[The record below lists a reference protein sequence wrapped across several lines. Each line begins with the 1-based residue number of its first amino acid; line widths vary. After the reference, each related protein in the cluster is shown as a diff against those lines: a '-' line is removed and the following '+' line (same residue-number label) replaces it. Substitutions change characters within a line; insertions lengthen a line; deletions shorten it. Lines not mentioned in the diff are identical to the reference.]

1 MDPHPYVFQIPN
13 QFKISLIVAS
23 TKTKAL
29 NLVQVSWQ
37 TNFQRA
43 KNSPFFRMLIL
54 FQLGISSLGERRALS
69 RNPNSQKRFFSINR
83 FRFQTEL
90 GGGGGGLCTLDSKL
104 YLSTAPLHQM
114 FSFTTEAKNGQCLM
128 RFYIALHFSSLQQPP
143 CDTGWQYYKTLFCDS
158 KMVYYKCSNQQRQS
172 DMPNKA
178 GDIRFIA
185 NLGFTLNCQSHNS
198 RLRHQWT
205 IL

>member
-1 MDPHPYVFQIPN
+1 M
-13 QFKISLIVAS
+13 AS

-29 NLVQVSWQ
+29 KLVQVSWQ

-54 FQLGISSLGERRALS
+54 FQLGISSLGEPRALS
-69 RNPNSQKRFFSINR
+69 RNPNSQKRFFSIHR

-128 RFYIALHFSSLQQPP
+128 RFYVTLHFSSLH
-143 CDTGWQYYKTLFCDS
+143 
-158 KMVYYKCSNQQRQS
+158 
-172 DMPNKA
+172 
-178 GDIRFIA
+178 
-185 NLGFTLNCQSHNS
+185 CQSHNS
-198 RLRHQWT
+198 HLATPVDNIIKHSSVIVKWYITNVQINKDNLICQTRLAAYDS
-205 IL
+205 